1 MRLCKP
7 RPKSAPP
14 YWRRQILRRA
24 AKSRLSD
31 SRTDIYLVVPFLS
44 AGNRGADDLG

>member
-1 MRLCKP
+1 MMLP
-7 RPKSAPP
+7 RRVFRKLRFQMIAD
-14 YWRRQILRRA
+14 IRRA

-31 SRTDIYLVVPFLS
+31 SRTDIYLVVAFLS